1 MKKYLV
7 IVGLIAVAGVSLA
20 QLKSS
25 VIKNT
30 ANQEVFSINYGSGV
44 ATVKVAK
51 VEADVTGSISGGAV
65 SATSVTVSGAT
76 GLVSTAAAL
85 AAPTNAASAGLRVRI
100 NGTNYVIAVYP
111 N

>member
-1 MKKYLV
+1 MKKYFV
-7 IVGLIAVAGVSLA
+7 IIALAAFAGIASA

-44 ATVKVAK
+44 ATVV
-51 VEADVTGSISGGAV
+51 VD
-65 SATSVTVSGAT
+65 
-76 GLVSTAAAL
+76 
-85 AAPTNAASAGLRVRI
+85 NAISAGTISLTSSNVLTSTHPVIGAGTNTSAAGGIRVNV
-100 NGTNYVIAVYP
+100 NGTNYIIRLFA